1 MAFAITPVAA
11 KDGNQ
16 NAIVG
21 GLDFVDT
28 SGAGTGPWIITK
40 VLIDPA
46 GVNVQYV
53 LSNNAAKCDLSSI
66 GGTATS
72 ATSNASS
79 AVATSST
86 NVPTVAY
93 NYGWNGATWDQLN
106 ATSGNLNVGGNVA
119 SGAADAGNPVKIG
132 GVFNTANPTVTT
144 GQRVDLQTNNRGILQ
159 NLLVNTVGTS
169 LFSNFTMTADA
180 VNASASGINLLVGN
194 FPILFNGTTFDR
206 QRNNIDTAA
215 LVTLTT
221 ASAGTT
227 NSTDQVNYNGC
238 GVQIG
243 INITATTAQTLTVH
257 IQGKDI
263 ASGTYYDIL
272 VSTAL
277 AAVAFT
283 NLTVY
288 PGTAASANIDGNA
301 PLPRT
306 WRVQAVVGGAG
317 STLSATIGASVIL

>member
-1 MAFAITPVAA
+1 VAFAITPVAA

-79 AVATSST
+79 AVAASAS

-93 NYGWNGATWDQLN
+93 SYGWNGATWDQLN
-106 ATSGNLNVGGNVA
+106 ATSGVLNVGGNVA
-119 SGAADAGNPVKIG
+119 DAGADSGNPVKIG
-132 GVFNTANPTVTT
+132 GVYNSTAPTYST
-144 GQRVDLQTNNRGILQ
+144 GQRATLQFESRGGVVVCLK
-159 NLLVNTVGTS
+159 NS
-169 LFSNFTMTADA
+169 
-180 VNASASGINLLVGN
+180 ASASFIGGNSNASDSVAASVGLSMTP
-194 FPILFNGTTFDR
+194 FSIVFNGTNWDR
-206 QRNNIDTAA
+206 VRNNTDTAA
-215 LVTLTT
+215 LITLSG
-221 ASAGTT
+221 AGAGTT
-227 NSTDQVNYNGC
+227 NSADQTNYNGR

-243 INITATTAQTLTVH
+243 VNITSIAVGTLTVN

-263 ASGTYYDIL
+263 ASGTYYTL
-272 VSTAL
+272 LSTGAL
-277 AAVAFT
+277 AAAAFS
-283 NLTVY
+283 NITVY
-288 PGTAASANIDGNA
+288 PGITVSANLDVSDV
-301 PLPRT
+301 LPRT
-306 WRVQAVVGGAG
+306 WRVQVVASAG
-317 STLSATIGASVIL
+317 ITVSATVGASVIL